1 MTNREWLNT
10 LSNEDFAK
18 WCLKEETVR
27 HIFDKSKN
35 ISYEINEPTPKLETI
50 RKEYTSSYDGLLK
63 WLNEERRISND
74 KEKS

>member
-10 LSNEDFAK
+10 LSNEDFAE
-18 WCLKEETVR
+18 WCLKEEK
-27 HIFDKSKN
+27 IYLAPNKSGAASC
-35 ISYEINEPTPKLETI
+35 IIIEPTPKLETI

-63 WLNEERRISND
+63 WLNKERRTNND